1 MMHSKWLMGIVFI
14 VITSDFLLAKRNGVC
29 IPINEISIVKKAIL
43 TLDLNREQKS
53 KIIIL
58 EETLKEQI
66 QDIRS
71 KTKKRDD
78 SKLSTLF
85 NDSGFMRK
93 EFMTIAATENTK
105 ISDVIAV
112 YFEKLYAMLDK
123 AQQKDLIERFKR
135 IEKRAQR
142 SEKRAKRTKG
152 KF

>member
-14 VITSDFLLAKRNGVC
+14 VITSDLLLAKRNGVC
-29 IPINEISIVKKAIL
+29 IPINEISTVKKAIL
-43 TLDLNREQKS
+43 TLELNKDQKS

-71 KTKKRDD
+71 EMKKRDD
-78 SKLSTLF
+78 AKLSTLF

-93 EFMTIAATENTK
+93 EFMNIAATENTK

-123 AQQKDLIERFKR
+123 EQQKDLIERFKR
-135 IEKRAQR
+135 IEKRAER
-142 SEKRAKRTKG
+142 SEKRVKRIKQ
-152 KF
+152 

>member
-1 MMHSKWLMGIVFI
+1 MHSKWLMSIVFI
-14 VITSDFLLAKRNGVC
+14 VATSDFLCAKQSGVC
-29 IPINEISIVKKAIL
+29 IPIKEIGTVKKAIL
-43 TLDLNREQKS
+43 TLDLNKEQKS
-53 KIIIL
+53 KIIVL

-71 KTKKRDD
+71 EMKKREE

-93 EFMTIAATENTK
+93 EFMTIASTENSK

-112 YFEKLYAMLDK
+112 YFEKLYAILEKD
-123 AQQKDLIERFKR
+123 QQKDLIERFKR

-142 SEKRAKRTKG
+142 SEKIARRTK
-152 KF
+152 K

>member
-14 VITSDFLLAKRNGVC
+14 VIVSDAVYAKKGGVC
-29 IPINEISIVKKAIL
+29 IPVNEISTVKKAIL

-71 KTKKRDD
+71 EMKKRDE

-123 AQQKDLIERFKR
+123 EQKKDLIERFKR

-142 SEKRAKRTKG
+142 SEKRAKRTK
-152 KF
+152 K